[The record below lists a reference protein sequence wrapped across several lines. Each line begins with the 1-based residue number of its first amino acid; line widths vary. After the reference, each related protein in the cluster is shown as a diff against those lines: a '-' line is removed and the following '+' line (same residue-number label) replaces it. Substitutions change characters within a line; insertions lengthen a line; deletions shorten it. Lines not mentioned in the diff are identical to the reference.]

1 MRAGSMIKPVAMV
14 ATGGLLVAAAVA
26 GTRAAGGLE
35 FELRP
40 LVSVPGD
47 DVEVVLLA
55 AAVLCVPLLIVSM
68 FLRRR
73 AQRESEGDEFGWL
86 RRLVLLAVLVASV
99 LVLRELLPA
108 LDEGAGTSDTES
120 ADTGTGPAEVIFSGW
135 TAVLAAVLA
144 MSALAMLWWR
154 RRVEPAAGP
163 QAIGGEDNDRAA
175 AQAGRVALDRQWDDP
190 RSAVVGCYAAMEE
203 VLQAAG
209 GARRRAET
217 PEELLHRAV
226 TEGHLAPGP
235 GRALTDLFLTARY
248 SSAPVTSADVAVAR
262 QALRTVATGVPS

>member
-1 MRAGSMIKPVAMV
+1 MVTLPTGRLRAGRLDDQACGHGRHGRAAGRRRS
-14 ATGGLLVAAAVA
+14 GGHP
-26 GTRAAGGLE
+26 AAGGLE

-108 LDEGAGTSDTES
+108 LDE
-120 ADTGTGPAEVIFSGW
+120 V
-135 TAVLAAVLA
+135 
-144 MSALAMLWWR
+144 
-154 RRVEPAAGP
+154 
-163 QAIGGEDNDRAA
+163 
-175 AQAGRVALDRQWDDP
+175 P
-190 RSAVVGCYAAMEE
+190 RP
-203 VLQAAG
+203 
-209 GARRRAET
+209 RTPNPPRRA
-217 PEELLHRAV
+217 PDPPR
-226 TEGHLAPGP
+226 
-235 GRALTDLFLTARY
+235 
-248 SSAPVTSADVAVAR
+248 
-262 QALRTVATGVPS
+262 